1 MGDQY
6 VSTVVYALSARS
18 AVGLH
23 SASTVIGALYARSA
37 VGVQSASTVVYA
49 MSARSAV
56 GQGYASMVVSVIS
69 AKTVTLRRPK
79 HDTIPASDCS
89 NSQNNASRFVDN
101 DKHLSLIHI

>member
-1 MGDQY
+1 VRGA
-6 VSTVVYALSARS
+6 VGEESASTVVYALSAKS
-18 AVGLH
+18 AVGH
-23 SASTVIGALYARSA
+23 
-37 VGVQSASTVVYA
+37 QSASTVVSA
-49 MSARSAV
+49 ISARSAV

-101 DKHLSLIHI
+101 DKH